1 MIKITHRTPSGYPCT
16 NQKHLLKWRI
26 WITVSI
32 VVVAVPALFGSFETS
47 VHTSVNGEAPRILRA
62 FPKSQSQ

>member
-26 WITVSI
+26 WIAISI
-32 VVVAVPALFGSFETS
+32 VVVAAPALFGSFEISVQTS
-47 VHTSVNGEAPRILRA
+47 VKREAPHILRA